1 MRARHEAA
9 VSTYDSN
16 SAVEFGPDRTG
27 EIRRGI
33 DNEVSAQSDLRVG
46 GEQEI
51 CERKKALGRVNVRR
65 FGEGNKEQPISHSAR
80 RRKGSAGR
88 AASLV
93 SPSPRFAAP
102 LPRRSPCEG
111 GSSSGT
117 IQFRRMSPMRNF
129 RTNFAQ
135 RRDHYQDL
143 TDKIIAALEAGT
155 APWRRPWN
163 PDACGG
169 STTPVNAT
177 TGHRYRGVNVFVL
190 GMSPFALAS
199 GDPRWCSYRQALARR
214 WQVRRAER
222 ATPVYFYK
230 PIEIADKSDASEAET
245 RRIPML
251 RTFSVFHAS
260 QIDGIPA
267 FTPPAA
273 VKTVP
278 ERIEDVEIIL
288 ATSGVPV
295 RIGGDRAYYNPAT
308 DHIQMPPY
316 EAFESPAFRASVVL
330 HELGHATGHP
340 SRLNRDLSGR
350 FGSSAYAREELRA
363 LSGQSAPVLH

>member
-273 VKTVP
+273 VRRSP
-278 ERIEDVEIIL
+278 SASR
-288 ATSGVPV
+288 TSKSFLRQAAFRCGSGAIAPITIPQPITS
-295 RIGGDRAYYNPAT
+295 RCRLTKLSRAQLSAQVSCCTNSGTRPAT
-308 DHIQMPPY
+308 P
-316 EAFESPAFRASVVL
+316 RASI
-330 HELGHATGHP
+330 AICP
-340 SRLNRDLSGR
+340 A
-350 FGSSAYAREELRA
+350 GSDPPRMRAR
-363 LSGQSAPVLH
+363 S